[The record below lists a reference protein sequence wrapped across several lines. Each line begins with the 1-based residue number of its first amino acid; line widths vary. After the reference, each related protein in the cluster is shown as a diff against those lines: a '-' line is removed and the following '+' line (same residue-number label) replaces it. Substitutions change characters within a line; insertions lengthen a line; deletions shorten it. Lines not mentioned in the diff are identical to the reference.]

1 MAKDTVQEESNI
13 ALYIDFDNI
22 ALGLKEAKLK
32 HFEIE
37 RVIERLADKGKI
49 VVKKAYA
56 DWEYYG
62 SYKRPLHEAGIEMI
76 YIPQKHYSGKNSAD
90 IRLVVDAMDLCYS
103 KEHIDL
109 FVVASGDSDFSPL
122 VSKLKENAKYTI
134 GLGVKNSSSKL
145 LIDNCDEFIFYED
158 LVRPKRKALP
168 QQLSTLPKK
177 KVEAFNLLVDSL
189 YALMRENKDV
199 IWGSMI
205 KQNIKRK
212 HPQFDEGYFGYHSF
226 SQLLEDAERHK
237 IFTMKKDERSGGYII
252 TKLNASA

>member
-1 MAKDTVQEESNI
+1 MAKDNVTDESNI

-22 ALGLKEAKLK
+22 ALGMREAKLK

-37 RVIERLADKGKI
+37 KVMERLVDKGKI

-56 DWEYYG
+56 DWEHYH

-122 VSKLKENAKYTI
+122 ISKLKENNKGTI

-158 LVRPKRKALP
+158 LVRPKKQPLP
-168 QQLSTLPKK
+168 QISSLPKK
-177 KVEAFNLLVDSL
+177 KVEAFNLLVDSI

-199 IWGSMI
+199 LWGSMI

-226 SQLLEDAERHK
+226 SQLLEDAERFK
-237 IFTMKKDERSGGYII
+237 IVTMKKDERSGGYII
-252 TKLNASA
+252 TKFNASA